1 MAVPPGS
8 PPPTDRTNGRRELVA
23 ALSGCVLGAGLVLFA
38 ADRPWVHA
46 RAVQGSLQVPLSVR
60 GGSLQPITP
69 AFAVVGL
76 AGALGLV
83 ATRGVLRQL
92 IGVLVCAG
100 GVVAAVAAVG
110 SAHPGAPELA
120 DRAGAAL
127 GTASGT
133 ASAIGHTGWG
143 WVAVL
148 GSVVFALAGAAAA
161 VRGPRWPGMSARY
174 ESPVAAAPRA
184 ATVEDSTLEQW
195 RALDRGEDP
204 TL

>member
-1 MAVPPGS
+1 MAAPPS
-8 PPPTDRTNGRRELVA
+8 TDRTNDRRELVA
-23 ALSGCVLGAGLVLFA
+23 TLIGCVLGAAVVLFA

-46 RAVQGSLQVPLSVR
+46 RAVQGAMQVPLSVR
-60 GGSLQPITP
+60 GGSLEPMTP

-83 ATRGVLRQL
+83 ATRGVLRRL
-92 IGVLVCAG
+92 VGVLVCAS
-100 GVVAAVAAVG
+100 GVVAAVAALRSVR
-110 SAHPGAPELA
+110 PGAADLA

-127 GTASGT
+127 GTATGT
-133 ASAIGHTGWG
+133 TSAIEHTVWG

-148 GSVVFALAGAAAA
+148 GSAVFALAGAAAA
-161 VRGPRWPGMSARY
+161 VRGSRWPGMSSRY
-174 ESPVAAAPRA
+174 ETPGAPATRA
-184 ATVEDSTLEQW
+184 ANVEDSTLEQW

>member
-1 MAVPPGS
+1 VV
-8 PPPTDRTNGRRELVA
+8 TDRETTDRANGRRQLVL
-23 ALSGCVLGAGLVLFA
+23 ALAGCVLGAGLVLFA

-60 GGSLQPITP
+60 GGSLEPMTP

-76 AGALGLV
+76 AGALGLL
-83 ATRGVLRQL
+83 ATRGVVRRG
-92 IGVLVCAG
+92 IGVLVCASG
-100 GVVAAVAAVG
+100 LVAAVAAAR
-110 SAHPGAPELA
+110 SARPDATDLA

-133 ASAIGHTGWG
+133 AAAISHTAWG

-148 GSVVFALAGAAAA
+148 GSLVFALAGAVA
-161 VRGPRWPGMSARY
+161 VLRGPSWPGMGARY
-174 ESPVAAAPRA
+174 GTPTAAPTRP
-184 ATVEDSTLEQW
+184 TSTDDSALEQW
-195 RALDRGEDP
+195 KALDRGEDP

>member
-1 MAVPPGS
+1 MAAPAGS
-8 PPPTDRTNGRRELVA
+8 PPSTDRANGRRELVA
-23 ALSGCVLGAGLVLFA
+23 ALAGCVLGAGLVLFA

-46 RAVQGSLQVPLSVR
+46 RAVQGALQVSLSVR

-69 AFAVVGL
+69 ALAVVGL

-83 ATRGVLRQL
+83 ATRGVLRRV
-92 IGVLVCAG
+92 IGALVCAS
-100 GVVAAVAAVG
+100 GVVAAVVAVG
-110 SAHPGAPELA
+110 SVHPGAADLA

-133 ASAIGHTGWG
+133 VSAIQHTGWG
-143 WVAVL
+143 WLAVL
-148 GSVVFALAGAAAA
+148 GSLVFALAGAAA
-161 VRGPRWPGMSARY
+161 VLRGARWPGMSARY
-174 ESPVAAAPRA
+174 EAPRPTAPRA
-184 ATVEDSTLEQW
+184 ATGDDSTLEQW

>member
-1 MAVPPGS
+1 MTSAAG
-8 PPPTDRTNGRRELVA
+8 TNGRRELVA
-23 ALSGCVLGAGLVLFA
+23 ALAGCVLGAGVVLFA

-46 RAVQGSLQVPLSVR
+46 RAGQGALQVPLSVR
-60 GGSLQPITP
+60 GGSLTPVTP
-69 AFAVVGL
+69 ALAVVGL

-83 ATRGVLRQL
+83 ATRGVLRRL
-92 IGVLVCAG
+92 TGVLVCAS
-100 GVVAAVAAVG
+100 GVVAAVAALG
-110 SAHPGAPELA
+110 SVHPGAGDLT

-133 ASAIGHTGWG
+133 VSAIRHTGWG

-148 GSVVFALAGAAAA
+148 GSVVFALAGAAAVA
-161 VRGPRWPGMSARY
+161 RGPRWPGMSARY
-174 ESPVAAAPRA
+174 ETPVAAPARA
-184 ATVEDSTLEQW
+184 AAPDDSALEQW

>member
-1 MAVPPGS
+1 MSAHH
-8 PPPTDRTNGRRELVA
+8 RTNARRELVA
-23 ALSGCVLGAGLVLFA
+23 TLAGCVLGAAVALFA

-46 RAVQGSLQVPLSVR
+46 RAVQGELQVPLSVR
-60 GGSLQPITP
+60 GGSLAPMTP

-83 ATRGVLRQL
+83 ATRGVLRRL
-92 IGVLVCAG
+92 IGVLVCAS
-100 GVVAAVAAVG
+100 GVVAAVAALRSVR
-110 SAHPGAPELA
+110 PGAADLA

-133 ASAIGHTGWG
+133 ASAIRHTGWG
-143 WVAVL
+143 WAAVL
-148 GSVVFALAGAAAA
+148 GSLLVALSGAAA
-161 VRGPRWPGMSARY
+161 VLRGSRWPGMSARY
-174 ESPVAAAPRA
+174 EAPAGAAPRA
-184 ATVEDSTLEQW
+184 VTAEDSALEQW

>member
-1 MAVPPGS
+1 MAVS
-8 PPPTDRTNGRRELVA
+8 PEQRPSNGRRELV
-23 ALSGCVLGAGLVLFA
+23 LVLVGCVLGAAITLFA

-60 GGSLQPITP
+60 GGSLEPMTP

-83 ATRGVLRQL
+83 ATRGVLRRL
-92 IGVLVCAG
+92 IGVVVCAS
-100 GVVAAVAAVG
+100 GVVAAVSAVR
-110 SAHPGAPELA
+110 SVRPDAHDLA

-133 ASAIGHTGWG
+133 ASEISHPAWG
-143 WVAVL
+143 WLAVL
-148 GSVVFALAGAAAA
+148 GSVVFALAGAAAV
-161 VRGPRWPGMSARY
+161 VRGSAWPGMGARY
-174 ESPVAAAPRA
+174 GTPTTPMPRA
-184 ATVEDSTLEQW
+184 STTDDSALGQW
-195 RALDRGEDP
+195 KALDRGEDP